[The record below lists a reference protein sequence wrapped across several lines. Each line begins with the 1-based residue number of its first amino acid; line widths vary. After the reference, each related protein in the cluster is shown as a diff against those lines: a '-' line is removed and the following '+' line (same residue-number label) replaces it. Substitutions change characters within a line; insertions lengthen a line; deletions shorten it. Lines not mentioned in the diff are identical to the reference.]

1 MLNADIFGACK
12 IPVATLESGPD
23 YRGECAQIPPFLR
36 IAGEIPGGSRQTK
49 EVHGPQKDEDVTFRS
64 LLGRHFQLICINR
77 RPRAVN
83 MFAHQIE
90 GIAAFAREHPL
101 PALAYLILF
110 NIFLYIFFT
119 EVERY
124 NARIAGFK
132 GPSGFPI
139 IGNIWQIRTNAA
151 EQYRRWA
158 KEFGAVYQIQ
168 LGNVPVVVVN
178 SAAAARTI
186 FGQNAQ
192 ALSSRPE
199 FYTFHKVGDPFC
211 TSISILMS
219 LGRLQYSR
227 DHNRDL
233 TFQRLVEE
241 KEKRG
246 CVSSEQAVRTELH
259 TPSRR

>member
-1 MLNADIFGACK
+1 MIEDASWELRCQMPTYFGACK
-12 IPVATLESGPD
+12 TLLNPQSGPQ
-23 YRGECAQIPPFLR
+23 YLGECAQIPPCLR
-36 IAGEIPGGSRQTK
+36 IAGEFQGGLDRQK
-49 EVHGPQKDEDVTFRS
+49 KCSIRKDEDVTFRS
-64 LLGRHFQLICINR
+64 LLDRHFQLICINR
-77 RPRAVN
+77 RLRAVN
-83 MFAHQIE
+83 MFADKIE

-101 PALAYLILF
+101 SALAYLILF

-124 NARIAGFK
+124 GARIAGFK

-199 FYTFHKVGDPFC
+199 FYTFHKVGDLFC
-211 TSISILMS
+211 TSVSILMS
-219 LGRLQYSR
+219 LGRLQHSR
-227 DHNRDL
+227 NHNRDL
-233 TFQRLVEE
+233 TFQ
-241 KEKRG
+241 
-246 CVSSEQAVRTELH
+246 
-259 TPSRR
+259 

>member
-1 MLNADIFGACK
+1 
-12 IPVATLESGPD
+12 
-23 YRGECAQIPPFLR
+23 
-36 IAGEIPGGSRQTK
+36 
-49 EVHGPQKDEDVTFRS
+49 
-64 LLGRHFQLICINR
+64 
-77 RPRAVN
+77 
-83 MFAHQIE
+83 MFADQIE
-90 GIAAFAREHPL
+90 DIAAFAREHPL

-110 NIFLYIFFT
+110 NIFLYILFT

-124 NARIAGFK
+124 NARLAGFK

-199 FYTFHKVGDPFC
+199 FYTFHKVGDLFC
-211 TSISILMS
+211 TSVPVLMS
-219 LGRLQYSR
+219 LGRLQHSR

-241 KEKRG
+241 KEKRS
-246 CVSSEQAVRTELH
+246 CVSLEQAVRAELH
-259 TPSRR
+259 TPPRH

>member
-1 MLNADIFGACK
+1 
-12 IPVATLESGPD
+12 
-23 YRGECAQIPPFLR
+23 
-36 IAGEIPGGSRQTK
+36 
-49 EVHGPQKDEDVTFRS
+49 
-64 LLGRHFQLICINR
+64 
-77 RPRAVN
+77 
-83 MFAHQIE
+83 MFADQIK
-90 GIAAFAREHPL
+90 GIATFAREHPL
-101 PALAYLILF
+101 PTLAYLILF
-110 NIFLYIFFT
+110 NIFLYILFT

-124 NARIAGFK
+124 NTRLAGFK

-199 FYTFHKVGDPFC
+199 FYTFHKVGDLFC
-211 TSISILMS
+211 TLVRVLMS

-227 DHNRDL
+227 DHNWDL

-241 KEKRG
+241 KEKRS
-246 CVSSEQAVRTELH
+246 CVGLEQAVRAELY
-259 TPSRR
+259 TPPRC